1 MKKNKGTNSFKRNS
15 MTQSDREIIQSR
27 AGLQTK
33 DGKVVLDK
41 NYRIHPQ
48 SCTCDTCA
56 IPGFWYDWLNSV
68 QAYYK
73 VNADCVYEMVK
84 GKEVHSEQCNQTD
97 NTSCS
102 LIKKASNWVFTYLAE
117 KYPEELAVYKLMRT
131 AKLRKAYAEGDFD
144 TLRKE
149 YDDMI
154 IKNYEIAFKAQDM
167 KKKSWSSTSK
177 GYKEKS
183 PFELLKSLK

>member
-1 MKKNKGTNSFKRNS
+1 
-15 MTQSDREIIQSR
+15 
-27 AGLQTK
+27 
-33 DGKVVLDK
+33 
-41 NYRIHPQ
+41 
-48 SCTCDTCA
+48 
-56 IPGFWYDWLNSV
+56 
-68 QAYYK
+68 
-73 VNADCVYEMVK
+73 
-84 GKEVHSEQCNQTD
+84 
-97 NTSCS
+97 
-102 LIKKASNWVFTYLAE
+102 
-117 KYPEELAVYKLMRT
+117 MRT

-183 PFELLKSLK
+183 PFELLKTLK